1 MSSVVPY
8 TALKE
13 EGDRGIGRARAR
25 GVRSLRAQIPFRFP
39 LERLPRRLALQ
50 GSFSLKIAIGN
61 RRFTKKSL
69 KFR

>member
-8 TALKE
+8 KALKE
-13 EGDRGIGRARAR
+13 EGDRGFGRARAR
-25 GVRSLRAQIPFRFP
+25 GVRSRAQIPFPFP

-69 KFR
+69 KCR

>member
-1 MSSVVPY
+1 MSSVLPY
-8 TALKE
+8 KALKGK
-13 EGDRGIGRARAR
+13 GDRGIWARESAWRAVSRPN
-25 GVRSLRAQIPFRFP
+25 SHFP

>member
-13 EGDRGIGRARAR
+13 EGDRGFGRARAR
-25 GVRSLRAQIPFRFP
+25 GMRSRAQIPFPFP

-50 GSFSLKIAIGN
+50 GSFSLKKCN
-61 RRFTKKSL
+61 RQ
-69 KFR
+69 